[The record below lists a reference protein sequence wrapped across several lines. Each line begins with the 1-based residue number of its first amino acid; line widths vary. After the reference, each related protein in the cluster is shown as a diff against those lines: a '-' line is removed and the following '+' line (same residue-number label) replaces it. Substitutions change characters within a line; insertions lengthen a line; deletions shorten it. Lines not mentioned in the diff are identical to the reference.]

1 MIKLVCC
8 TLPYARY
15 SMERALD
22 GISKAGYKYV
32 GFGLRHEGQPVPS
45 DDPSAD
51 ELAKLKEE
59 FAKRDLQPTL
69 MWGTSLA
76 GEADLSQYRRR
87 VDVAKELGVTTLLG
101 GGTWGYRKFPDEPL
115 SESELAKAHQV
126 FVDNVRQVAP
136 YAQEAGIQIL
146 LKPHTGNTATAA
158 LLAKTIKDINAPN
171 VVACYDPGN
180 VSFYEGLAPDKDLA
194 PFVNM
199 TASIV
204 AKDHQ
209 GPRAHGDFPV
219 PGEGAVDFPAI
230 FDMLAKAG
238 FAGLIAVER
247 VDGAPTGPI
256 PPEELDVRIA
266 RARKNLLA
274 IAAKAN
280 LGPVE

>member
-32 GFGLRHEGQPVPS
+32 GFGLRHEGQSVPS
-45 DDPSAD
+45 DYPSAD
-51 ELAKLKEE
+51 ELTRLKEE
-59 FAKRDLQPTL
+59 FAKRNLQPTL

-87 VDVAKELGVTTLLG
+87 VDVAEALGVTFLLG
-101 GGTWGYRKFPDEPL
+101 GGTWGYHKFPDEPL
-115 SESELAKAHQV
+115 SESELAKAHEV
-126 FVDNVRQVAP
+126 FVDNVRKVAP

-158 LLAKTIKDINAPN
+158 LLAKTIADIGASN
-171 VVACYDPGN
+171 VMACYDPGN
-180 VSFYEGLAPDKDLA
+180 VSYYEGLAPDKDLGPYA
-194 PFVNM
+194 NV

-209 GPRAHGDFPV
+209 GPRAHGDFPP
-219 PGEGAVDFPAI
+219 PGEGAVDFSAI
-230 FDMLAKAG
+230 FDMLAKAS
-238 FAGLIAVER
+238 FSGLIAVER

-256 PPEELDVRIA
+256 PPEELDARIA
-266 RARKNLLA
+266 RARQNLLA
-274 IAAKAN
+274 MTAEAG